1 MILQGFFTWDRLRQ
15 WMGYFLFT
23 LFFLAVMV
31 DPTDTVFMI
40 KSKAFVLL
48 VGFNIVF
55 FRPSFRFL
63 PHIMMVYLA
72 ITIAYMFSVL
82 QGNNP
87 DFDNVKSTYL
97 AFSPLLLLLWVHH
110 YNLIKLSIFP
120 AVVVA
125 TIVCLIF
132 ALSSYDESLEGAIY
146 LFMSQHNKPVMMSN
160 RYILGIKIFGIYYKS
175 FICVGIPLFWFYY
188 AVYNKHSWKR
198 WLALLPAAI
207 MTFAFLVSGTRAT
220 MLLPFFT
227 IAMVSYKRFAA
238 MRTGKYFLYPVLAG
252 FFLCFLLMVLVLAS
266 EKSESSNMVKYAH
279 LISYKD
285 LFEQHPTYLLFGQGP
300 GTSFFSQ

>member
-97 AFSPLLLLLWVHH
+97 AFSPLLLLLWFHH
-110 YNLIKLSIFP
+110 YNLIK
-120 AVVVA
+120 
-125 TIVCLIF
+125 
-132 ALSSYDESLEGAIY
+132 
-146 LFMSQHNKPVMMSN
+146 PV
-160 RYILGIKIFGIYYKS
+160 KIF
-175 FICVGIPLFWFYY
+175 
-188 AVYNKHSWKR
+188 
-198 WLALLPAAI
+198 
-207 MTFAFLVSGTRAT
+207 FA
-220 MLLPFFT
+220 
-227 IAMVSYKRFAA
+227 
-238 MRTGKYFLYPVLAG
+238 
-252 FFLCFLLMVLVLAS
+252 
-266 EKSESSNMVKYAH
+266 
-279 LISYKD
+279 
-285 LFEQHPTYLLFGQGP
+285 
-300 GTSFFSQ
+300 